1 MERQV
6 VAMNN
11 TQELQSLTP
20 VDDNITPYDR
30 AHFKLY
36 LQLLDA
42 EEQGV
47 DWRTVAS
54 DIMNLELE
62 DTSTKPCWQS
72 HLERAKWMR
81 ESGYRQLLDS
91 PE

>member
-1 MERQV
+1 
-6 VAMNN
+6 MND
-11 TQELQSLTP
+11 TQKLQSLAP
-20 VDDNITPYDR
+20 VDDVVTPYDR

-42 EEQGV
+42 EEQGT
-47 DWRTVAS
+47 DWQIATT
-54 DIMNLELE
+54 DIMNLNSE
-62 DTSTKPCWQS
+62 DESAKSCWQS
-72 HLERAKWMR
+72 HLKRAKWMS